1 MLNEEIKEYWEG
13 EAAVYSRGIQEELN
27 SKLRQAWKE
36 LILTYAPQK
45 KVLKILDA
53 GCGPGFFPIILG
65 EEGHE
70 VTGIDITENM
80 ILEAKENVKANG
92 QKAELFTM
100 DCQKLEFPD
109 NTFDLVISRN
119 ITWTLGNPQKAYQEW
134 MRVLKPGGRILISD
148 ACWYL
153 WLYDEELG
161 RKYRENEARIK
172 EKYGRGIH
180 AHANPEKGEALRK
193 QLFMSD
199 KVRPLWD
206 LEYLMSLGFRKVFAE
221 PDITELVWDEM
232 GKELNWPTPQFL
244 VGAEK

>member
-100 DCQKLEFPD
+100 DCQKLDFPD

-180 AHANPEKGEALRK
+180 AHTNPEKGEALRK

>member
-13 EAAVYSRGIQEELN
+13 EAAVYSRGIQEELG

-45 KVLKILDA
+45 KALKILDA

-80 ILEAKENVKANG
+80 ILEAKENVKANR

-180 AHANPEKGEALRK
+180 AHTNPEKGEALRK

>member
-100 DCQKLEFPD
+100 DCQKLDFPD

-148 ACWYL
+148 AFWYVL
-153 WLYDEELG
+153 LYDEELG
-161 RKYRENEARIK
+161 RK
-172 EKYGRGIH
+172 
-180 AHANPEKGEALRK
+180 
-193 QLFMSD
+193 
-199 KVRPLWD
+199 
-206 LEYLMSLGFRKVFAE
+206 
-221 PDITELVWDEM
+221 
-232 GKELNWPTPQFL
+232 
-244 VGAEK
+244 

>member
-13 EAAVYSRGIQEELN
+13 EAAVYSRGIQEELG

-45 KVLKILDA
+45 KALKILDA
-53 GCGPGFFPIILG
+53 GCEPGFFPIILG

-80 ILEAKENVKANG
+80 ILEAKENVKANR

-180 AHANPEKGEALRK
+180 AHTNPEKGEALRK